1 MPVFWGCNA
10 LVKRP
15 VVFGGSETVDL
26 ADRDAERTPRRSQ
39 QPGALPQIAVGPYGI
54 ADRGFEIAAV
64 VPGHFQPGVDPSQ
77 RPGDAPDCERPS
89 VAAGRRRGVLVTE
102 LPERADERVVELLGR
117 LRLAELRDAAFN
129 GFFHCP
135 VRCPR

>member
-10 LVKRP
+10 LVKRLVP
-15 VVFGGSETVDL
+15 LGGSETVDL
-26 ADRDAERTPRRSQ
+26 ADPHAERTPRRSQ

-77 RPGDAPDCERPS
+77 RPGEAPDCERPS
-89 VAAGRRRGVLVTE
+89 FAAGRRRGVIAAE
-102 LPERADERVVELLGR
+102 LPERVDEVVVELLGR
-117 LRLAELRDAAFN
+117 LRLAELRDAVVN
-129 GFFHCP
+129 GLFDCA
-135 VRCPR
+135 V